1 MLLDNTKTKQR
12 PKSERKNEG
21 INRFDAHNYEKTIQD
36 LLEKIDE
43 LESKLILV
51 CKDKYEAISDKE
63 FFENDNKNL
72 QEEIDNQINKNN
84 KLTKTNM
91 EFEQTINELRMN
103 NKHIK
108 DKANVQLKHLND
120 KIADHKHIINQLNNE
135 IDLKNERIKNY
146 SVDNKLIQKN
156 TNEVK
161 NILNRQMDINK
172 NQSKKITNLEKKVAD
187 YAIKKKDESA
197 LLLEIELLKKDN
209 IRLLNILN
217 STDEYRN
224 FCYLGQTAPGGI
236 RYIKPKVIRKAATYK
251 PMSKKEE
258 RTRSLNEYK
267 KYKTNQTNKIEKEDR
282 NWVPLEAYNYLVES
296 NNKFNLG
303 LNNDIIE
310 NLLLILNKFWMER
323 LDRELNRYRSTYQK
337 EIKDL
342 KCKLQG
348 YRDTDHIMAKTTTNF
363 NNISTRFVKNY
374 GNENIFEKKRDEPS
388 DSSDNYFY
396 KTAVSLKEKALE
408 NEVEK
413 LKKKLDEKNDK
424 KRSARSK
431 IYNQGNL
438 LMTRRSIE
446 EIQKLKKKVEELYK
460 EYEERVKYSIND
472 VYSKNQI
479 IDDSVKIFFSSVQ
492 KAINDIET
500 KISNW
505 KFNIQRN
512 IGGLDYAIRN
522 N

>member
-12 PKSERKNEG
+12 PNSERKSIG
-21 INRFDAHNYEKTIQD
+21 INRFDAHTYEKKIQD
-36 LLEKIDE
+36 LLEKIEE

-63 FFENDNKNL
+63 FYENDNKNL
-72 QEEIDNQINKNN
+72 KEEIDVQKNKNK
-84 KLTKTNM
+84 KLTNTNLA
-91 EFEQTINELRMN
+91 FEQTINELKIN
-103 NKHIK
+103 NKNIQ
-108 DKANVQLKHLND
+108 DKADVQLKYLND
-120 KIADHKHIINQLNNE
+120 KIDDHKHIINQLNDE
-135 IDLKNERIKNY
+135 IDLKNEKIKNY
-146 SVDNKLIQKN
+146 SVDNKLIQKTSN
-156 TNEVK
+156 DYK
-161 NILNRQMDINK
+161 NILNKQMNINK
-172 NQSKKITNLEKKVAD
+172 NQSKKITKLEKKIAD
-187 YAIKKKDESA
+187 YAINKKDESA
-197 LLLEIELLKKDN
+197 LLLELELLRKDN

-258 RTRSLNEYK
+258 RARSLNEYK
-267 KYKTNQTNKIEKEDR
+267 NYKTNQTNKIEREDR

-296 NNKFNLG
+296 NNKFNLD

-310 NLLLILNKFWMER
+310 NLLLILNKFWQER
-323 LDRELNRYRSTYQK
+323 LDREINRYRLTYQK

-342 KCKLQG
+342 KCKLQN
-348 YRDTDHIMAKTTTNF
+348 REKDTDNMAKTSTNF
-363 NNISTRFVKNY
+363 NISTRFMKNY
-374 GNENIFEKKRDEPS
+374 GKENIFEKKSEPS

-396 KTAVSLKEKALE
+396 KTAVSLREKALE

-413 LKKKLDEKNDK
+413 LKKQLDEKNDK
-424 KRSARSK
+424 KRTARNK

-472 VYSKNQI
+472 IHSKNKI
-479 IDDSVKIFFSSVQ
+479 VDDSVKIFFSSVQ